1 MNNKKIESHE
11 ELNKPE
17 LERVDNEG
25 NSSRDESEIVIDGT
39 PFMLFTIVFGLIGL
53 ILFGQVFYTIHANE
67 KAYAKQEKKELV
79 YEKKRDFLVGKFEGN
94 KKNYL
99 SKFGYVYDF
108 KQHLTYLDEKTMDD
122 YTKKIKSS
130 GWNGE
135 MPASTNI
142 HIKENWDNSTE
153 QKKDLIQL
161 IKELKEHNVVS
172 TQIIYNST
180 NRLEDI
186 PSKWFVFT
194 TKDYSNDDSFAFLED
209 LNSTTDLS
217 KLNTIKSG
225 IAVETFTFSNGTS
238 GKSEG
243 KYEYTR
249 FDGKKVE

>member
-1 MNNKKIESHE
+1 MNNKKIKTHE
-11 ELNKPE
+11 ELTKPE

-25 NSSRDESEIVIDGT
+25 NSSRDESVTVIDGT
-39 PFMLFTIVFGLIGL
+39 PFFILWAILSLIVFIFMGYML
-53 ILFGQVFYTIHANE
+53 YTMNMNE
-67 KAYAKQEKKELV
+67 KAYAKREKQELV
-79 YEKKRDFLVGKFEGN
+79 IEKKREFLVGEFEKN
-94 KKNYL
+94 KEDYL
-99 SKFGYVYDF
+99 SGFEYVYDF
-108 KQHLTYLDEKTMDD
+108 KQNLSYLGEKTMDD

-130 GWNGE
+130 SWEGE
-135 MPASTNI
+135 MPSSTTI
-142 HIKENWDNSTE
+142 HIKENWNNSTE

-161 IKELKEHNVVS
+161 IQTLKQHNVVS

-209 LNSTTDLS
+209 MNSTTDLN

-225 IAVETFTFSNGTS
+225 FAVETYNLSDGTS

-243 KYEYTR
+243 QYDYTR
-249 FDGKKVE
+249 FNGEKIE